1 MNFKGQYGVIY
12 LVYMIRKFEGFC
24 KVPPW
29 MNLQNWRYLSNQQ
42 ADFNSV
48 KTIGKE
54 ILCPFHKPIFQ
65 DSTRKKLHPAFK
77 MIRKWPPESTMWV
90 VGMVPILRTEPLGV
104 LTRSQLSKLKSGVI
118 WMIKTYDKVRIDF
131 IWQVMLCTL
140 RAILSLIRLAETKK
154 WRQIWKIQFPSF
166 PAIPDLLYFDEF

>member
-1 MNFKGQYGVIY
+1 
-12 LVYMIRKFEGFC
+12 
-24 KVPPW
+24 
-29 MNLQNWRYLSNQQ
+29 
-42 ADFNSV
+42 
-48 KTIGKE
+48 
-54 ILCPFHKPIFQ
+54 
-65 DSTRKKLHPAFK
+65 

-140 RAILSLIRLAETKK
+140 RAILSLIRLAETKNDVRSGK
-154 WRQIWKIQFPSF
+154 FSF
-166 PAIPDLLYFDEF
+166 PAFQRYPICYILMNFKGQYGVIYLVYMIRKFEGFCKVPPWMNLQNWRYLSNQQADFNSVKTIGK